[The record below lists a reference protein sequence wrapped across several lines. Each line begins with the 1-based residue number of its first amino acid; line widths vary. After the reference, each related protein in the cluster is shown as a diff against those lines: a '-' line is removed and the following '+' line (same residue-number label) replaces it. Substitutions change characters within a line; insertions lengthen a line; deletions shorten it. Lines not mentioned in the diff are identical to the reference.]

1 MAETR
6 KVKLTGAQIRAG
18 RAMLRISAQELAD
31 MAGIGVATVRRSEA
45 VDGTI
50 GVHYANSKAIQ
61 AALQSAGILFLGAD
75 GGGPGVRL
83 RAQPD

>member
-1 MAETR
+1 MAET
-6 KVKLTGAQIRAG
+6 KKAKLTGAQIRAG

-31 MAGIGVATVRRSEA
+31 LAGIGVATVRRSEA

-50 GVHYANSKAIQ
+50 GVHYANSKAMQ
-61 AALQSAGILFLGAD
+61 AALQGAGILFLGTD